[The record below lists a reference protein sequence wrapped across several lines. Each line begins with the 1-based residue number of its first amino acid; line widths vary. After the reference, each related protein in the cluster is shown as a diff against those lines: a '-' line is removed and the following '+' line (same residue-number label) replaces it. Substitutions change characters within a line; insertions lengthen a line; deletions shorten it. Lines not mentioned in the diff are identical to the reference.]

1 MKIDVKHIAEL
12 SRIALTEKELK
23 EFTPQMESILESAT
37 VLQKIDC
44 AGVEPMKEHIKFSS
58 LRKDHASPSLRR
70 RRTLRNVKHIENGL
84 VKIYGEVFGEKE
96 S

>member
-12 SRIALTEKELK
+12 SRIGLTDEELK

-37 VLQKIDC
+37 ALQKIDC
-44 AGVEPMKEHIKFSS
+44 GDIEPMKEHIKFSQ
-58 LRKDHASPSLRR
+58 LRMDHASPSLRR
-70 RRTLRNVKHIENGL
+70 KRTLKNVRYIEDGL
-84 VKIYGEVFGEKE
+84 VKIYGEVFGNEE